1 MKIVID
7 PGHGGSDPGAIGPA
21 GTQEKNHALAVAL
34 YLRTLLQKT
43 GHQVILTR
51 ETDRDVAYPD
61 ASSREELQARVD
73 IANQAGA
80 GLFISLHANA
90 AENSE
95 AGGTETWYY
104 LDGYPLAE
112 AVQRKL
118 AELGLT
124 DRGVKRANFYVLKY
138 TEMPAILVELA
149 FISNSAEEQLLAA
162 EEFRK
167 KAAQEINNGLSD
179 WLDNK

>member
-21 GTQEKNHALAVAL
+21 GTQEKTHTLAVAL
-34 YLRTLLQKT
+34 YLRTLLQEA

-61 ASSREELQARVD
+61 ASASEELQARVD

-90 AENSE
+90 ADNSG

-104 LDGYPLAE
+104 LDGYLLAE
-112 AVQRKL
+112 AVQGEL
-118 AELGLT
+118 ANLGLT
-124 DRGVKRANFYVLKY
+124 DRGVKQANFYVLKY

-149 FISNSAEEQLLAA
+149 FISNSAEERLLAA
-162 EEFRK
+162 EEFRER
-167 KAAQEINNGLSD
+167 AAREINNGLAV
-179 WLDNK
+179 WQQT